1 MNKILLGFLW
11 VLTITFAYWFG
22 ITKKFES
29 QEQLSDYSTI
39 SPQTIS
45 KPINKQEMPIRTSEI
60 NDLTSKQGNSETV
73 VELPDQEIVIKESV
87 FKRMR
92 SSNPIIRMQAFT
104 EALQNPTEENIA
116 QAIEAY
122 EKLPE
127 GPSHIREINMLKVR

>member
-1 MNKILLGFLW
+1 MVQKCVMNKILLGFLW
-11 VLTITFAYWFG
+11 VLTITVAYWFG

-73 VELPDQEIVIKESV
+73 VELPDQE
-87 FKRMR
+87 RHLLWLM
-92 SSNPIIRMQAFT
+92 
-104 EALQNPTEENIA
+104 
-116 QAIEAY
+116 
-122 EKLPE
+122 
-127 GPSHIREINMLKVR
+127 